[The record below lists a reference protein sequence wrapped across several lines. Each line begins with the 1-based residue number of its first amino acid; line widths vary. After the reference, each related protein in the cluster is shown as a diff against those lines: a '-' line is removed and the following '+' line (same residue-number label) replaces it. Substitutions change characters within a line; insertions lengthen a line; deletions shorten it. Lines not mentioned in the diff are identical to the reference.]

1 MTNLLKV
8 HFSMAFLLQIC
19 CNSSEQFFIRAA
31 PLCIVVS
38 DFKITVIYIDAE
50 YLDCPNN
57 CWFLDICLLIV
68 CRTKHYSIKGEQ
80 NFILFISNRVNII
93 TKSNNINIKDRQY
106 IKNFRKIDFFFEIV
120 YINPL
125 VQCTWIWFTFTG
137 LSFWDF
143 FAWTENI

>member
-1 MTNLLKV
+1 MKV

-19 CNSSEQFFIRAA
+19 CNSSEQLFIRAA

-38 DFKITVIYIDAE
+38 DFKITVIYIDAD

-68 CRTKHYSIKGEQ
+68 CRTKHSSIKGEQ
-80 NFILFISNRVNII
+80 NFILFISSRVNII

-106 IKNFRKIDFFFEIV
+106 IKNFRKIVFFFWNSLYKSSRSMYLNMI
-120 YINPL
+120 YIYRSEFL
-125 VQCTWIWFTFTG
+125 R
-137 LSFWDF
+137 F
-143 FAWTENI
+143 FCLNGKYIDKK